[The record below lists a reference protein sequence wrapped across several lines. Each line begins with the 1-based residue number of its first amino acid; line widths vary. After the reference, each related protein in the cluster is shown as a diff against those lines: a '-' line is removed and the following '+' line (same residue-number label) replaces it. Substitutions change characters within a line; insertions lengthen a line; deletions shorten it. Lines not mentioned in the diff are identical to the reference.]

1 MLLWSYK
8 LSHTTIFMLR
18 SSEVIRGSKKFQLPS
33 RETVLYGILT
43 LVIALGLLQISA
55 LLGLTLFR
63 QIEMNANINSE
74 KVRVVK
80 LQSEVNGFKTRFN
93 EAKTDPVYLEF
104 AARNLGFIKKGEQ
117 VVIPTNKPNL
127 ILTPQKPK

>member
-1 MLLWSYK
+1 M
-8 LSHTTIFMLR
+8 
-18 SSEVIRGSKKFQLPS
+18 IRGSKKFQLPS

-63 QIEMNANINSE
+63 QLEMNANIRSE
-74 KVRVVK
+74 QTRVIK
-80 LQSEVNGFKTRFN
+80 LQEDVKNQKTRFQ

-104 AARNLGFIKKGEQ
+104 AARNLGFIKKGER
-117 VVIPTNKPNL
+117 VIVPTNKPNL
-127 ILTPQKPK
+127 ILTPKKPK

>member
-1 MLLWSYK
+1 M
-8 LSHTTIFMLR
+8 
-18 SSEVIRGSKKFQLPS
+18 IRGSKKFQLPS

-63 QIEMNANINSE
+63 QLEMNANIGKE
-74 KVRVVK
+74 QARVTK
-80 LQSEVNGFKTRFN
+80 LQNQVKDLKTRFT

-104 AARNLGFIKKGEQ
+104 AARNLFLL
-117 VVIPTNKPNL
+117 PN
-127 ILTPQKPK
+127 

>member
-1 MLLWSYK
+1 
-8 LSHTTIFMLR
+8 MLR

-63 QIEMNANINSE
+63 QLEMNANISTE
-74 KVRVVK
+74 QARVTK
-80 LQSEVNGFKTRFN
+80 LQNQVKDLKTRLT
-93 EAKTDPVYLEF
+93 EAKTDPMYLEF

-117 VVIPTNKPNL
+117 VVIPINKPNL
-127 ILTPQKPK
+127 ILTPKKPK

>member
-8 LSHTTIFMLR
+8 LSHTTIFVLR

-63 QIEMNANINSE
+63 QIEMSANIAE
-74 KVRVVK
+74 EQARVIK
-80 LQSEVNGFKTRFN
+80 LQDQVKDLKTRFS

-104 AARNLGFIKKGEQ
+104 AARNLGFIKKGER

-127 ILTPQKPK
+127 ILTPKPK